1 MVESVG
7 MQQVL
12 QLTSVAVKAQM
23 ATQVQAPEV
32 ARAFDKEL
40 EKQTDREADKA
51 HEIKDTPEEK
61 TIREDGQERKQQPAM
76 AAKRRT
82 KKDVEEEEKETREA
96 MQSEMG
102 QGSIINVVA

>member
-12 QLTSVAVKAQM
+12 QLSSVTVKAQM
-23 ATQVQAPEV
+23 ATQVQGPEV

-61 TIREDGQERKQQPAM
+61 TIREDGKGRKQQPAM
-76 AAKRRT
+76 AAKLRT
-82 KKDVEEEEKETREA
+82 KEVEEEEKEAREA

>member
-1 MVESVG
+1 MVDSVG

-12 QLTSVAVKAQM
+12 QLTSVTVKAQM
-23 ATQVQAPEV
+23 ATQVQGQEV

-40 EKQTDREADKA
+40 QKQTDREADKA
-51 HEIKDTPEEK
+51 HEINETPEEK
-61 TIREDGQERKQQPAM
+61 MIRDEDKEPKQQAM
-76 AAKRRT
+76 AGERH
-82 KKDVEEEEKETREA
+82 KKEREEEQKEELAA